1 VTARDHHQR
10 ARAEFG
16 DARRL
21 AGFGGG
27 VLLLHAG
34 RGPAPPALLD
44 APHPPDQQE
53 DLP

>member
-1 VTARDHHQR
+1 MTAGDYQR
-10 ARAEFG
+10 LPREG
-16 DARRL
+16 LDSL
-21 AGFGGG
+21 
-27 VLLLHAG
+27 VDLLAG